1 MFFFGD
7 SFQHYRLGRVWIH
20 SRLPFDIPPP
30 SATPFGGGGLAGEN
44 VPPSQAG
51 SLGLDSWPEP
61 GTNPGLGSFH
71 FSPLARYPLE
81 GGRPK
86 GGGTIPAQIKQQN
99 DFNKLD
105 KHNILCYNNNRIG
118 LLTILLLVRLSE
130 QTVD

>member
-1 MFFFGD
+1 MFP
-7 SFQHYRLGRVWIH
+7 QARQAALAWI
-20 SRLPFDIPPP
+20 
-30 SATPFGGGGLAGEN
+30 
-44 VPPSQAG
+44 
-51 SLGLDSWPEP
+51 LGLSLEQILAWVP
-61 GTNPGLGSFH
+61 SI